1 MYAKTLMPSDGPN
14 DPATPFLYVTVP
26 HGSSITKDLIA
37 AGEWNPLRGGIAIAD
52 GEVRIMP
59 NSLRV
64 VVAGQL
70 VLQDDTSSIAPP
82 GWWEAVDAMKG
93 HVGIVVLP
101 AGTPFTQPALG
112 EAMEALTGSSATA
125 QAIVRVVH

>member
-14 DPATPFLYVTVP
+14 DPAMPYLFVTAP
-26 HGSSITKDLIA
+26 RGSTITQDLIA
-37 AGEWNPLRGGIAIAD
+37 SGEWNPFRGWMAIAD
-52 GEVRIMP
+52 GEVEIMP

-70 VLQDDTSSIAPP
+70 VLQDDTSSVAPP
-82 GWWEAVDAMKG
+82 GWWDAVDAMRG
-93 HVGIVVLP
+93 HAGIVVLP

-112 EAMEALTGSSATA
+112 DAMDALAGSSSIA
-125 QAIVRVVH
+125 QAILRVVH